1 MKRIIS
7 VGRGTSDRSSLIH
20 SSLVRSWSV
29 LWTGGSG
36 LSRLTCQAPDGSPG
50 AAIVQDQLHL
60 LPQNPDWE
68 NRSTAGEGSPL
79 PRAVASDYGDGV
91 ILGAAVVAS
100 TWPYPSKGRGCLS
113 SSSVVLV
120 SQRTPLL
127 CCVMDWRPRWTEAVG
142 PTGRFLSPSPPWW
155 KCINFSSDLASCYA
169 CERKKEREKKEREKG
184 ISLFMSSRL
193 VSFTDSCEILEGKG

>member
-7 VGRGTSDRSSLIH
+7 AGRGTSDRSSLIH

-29 LWTGGSG
+29 LWTGDSG

-91 ILGAAVVAS
+91 ILGAAVVAP
-100 TWPYPSKGRGCLS
+100 TVAIPLQGMGMLIKQQRGTDEPANT
-113 SSSVVLV
+113 SVVLCHGLT
-120 SQRTPLL
+120 TPMNRGCGSYGAVFIPIPSMVEVHKFLFRSDILL
-127 CCVMDWRPRWTEAVG
+127 CLW
-142 PTGRFLSPSPPWW
+142 
-155 KCINFSSDLASCYA
+155 
-169 CERKKEREKKEREKG
+169 KKEREKKEREKG
-184 ISLFMSSRL
+184 ISLFMLSRL
-193 VSFTDSCEILEGKG
+193 VSFTDSWEILEGKG